1 MLFSTASALSAQRSA
16 AMLKQCGSVTSGYSA
31 AVLRLWDDGLRGK
44 LKYWHGKQHV
54 FPLTLVV
61 HLSQTLIDHAVQQA
75 RGKINPNLRVRPTYT
90 NTQTCKKLA
99 QCMALCSKSQ
109 STSCING
116 RCKCNDPV
124 VNFIG
129 NRFLKSVAAI
139 GNAPIT
145 KAIGHL
151 MQGIADVKEVLGT
164 ILGTFLGP
172 EAKLALKAS

>member
-1 MLFSTASALSAQRSA
+1 MLFSNF
-16 AMLKQCGSVTSGYSA
+16 
-31 AVLRLWDDGLRGK
+31 AVLCFLFVTLVAACPISQETDGLE
-44 LKYWHGKQHV
+44 
-54 FPLTLVV
+54 
-61 HLSQTLIDHAVQQA
+61 A
-75 RGKINPNLRVRPTYT
+75 RWNGKINRNLRVRPTYT

-99 QCMALCSKSQ
+99 HCMALCSKSQ

-172 EAKLALKAS
+172 EAKLALKVALRAIPDTGPSHIDQATKNILLKGF